1 MFKRGGS
8 SFQAQGTGITS
19 PFDTPRPAYYG
30 GGTIGGGMIQGNP
43 MGNRTGFQE
52 PTWEEINQKRS
63 ALYADPR
70 SEMSYAAE
78 GFGALASPYKED
90 GSAKTIGEM
99 LAEGATSV
107 RQSRRAD
114 QALTQAAELANIQ
127 SDAER
132 LAAKEKFERDKVLAQ
147 ISTTNPLLKDKSIPR
162 QISELTENIIKIA
175 STNRGNPGSEFEL
188 AGYAQGIAQGLV
200 TINNMQGG
208 DEVVTAMVI
217 PSSAF
222 KKVEGT
228 WAFDKDSL
236 AANMIYWDPTSLKWL
251 VVENPGSGKAEV
263 IYFDSYEQAKGGL
276 TVNTSEEKKSK
287 NIIDDPDLS
296 ELEKKG
302 ETIKLQITTNLK
314 DVDINDKSVIYDEA
328 AKIGIKIV
336 ENPGGSKVWL
346 QNLAENE
353 MSLPAFK
360 KLLQQKK
367 MSDTFA
373 HIKPSRRGQRFEETE
388 EIKVTEKMASGGRAG
403 YAAGSIEPD
412 PDADEMNEL
421 AAWWKSEVNK
431 SFDS

>member
-19 PFDTPRPAYYG
+19 PYDTPRKNYKV
-30 GGTIGGGMIQGNP
+30 GT
-43 MGNRTGFQE
+43 
-52 PTWEEINQKRS
+52 TWEEINERR
-63 ALYADPR
+63 AGLYKPR
-70 SEMSYAAE
+70 SDLSFAME
-78 GFGALASPYKED
+78 GFSELGNPYKDD

-99 LAEGATSV
+99 LYAGAQGVRKSRQVDDAMGQSV
-107 RQSRRAD
+107 D
-114 QALTQAAELANIQ
+114 LANIE
-127 SDAER
+127 SDAAR
-132 LAAKEKFERDKVLAQ
+132 LLAEEKFERDKILTQ
-147 ISTTNPLLKDKSIPR
+147 IDASGKNPLLKDKSIPR

-175 STNRGNPGSEFEL
+175 SQNRGNPGSEFEL

-208 DEVVTAMVI
+208 EEVVTAMVI

-222 KKVEGT
+222 KKVEGK
-228 WAFDKDSL
+228 WDYDVAQL
-236 AANMIYWDPTSLKWL
+236 AGGMVYWDPMTQKWL
-251 VVENPGSGKAEV
+251 VVENAQTANANP

-276 TVNTSEEKKSK
+276 TVKKSEEKLEDPFVPDSK
-287 NIIDDPDLS
+287 FS
-296 ELEKKG
+296 SEKKN
-302 ETIKLQITTNLK
+302 ESIKMKIVTNLK
-314 DVDINDKSVIYDEA
+314 GADINDKSVIFDEA

-360 KLLQQKK
+360 KLLSQKK
-367 MSDTFA
+367 MADTYA
-373 HIKPSRRGQRFEETE
+373 HLKKNPGSKRNFISETE
-388 EIKVTEKMASGGRAG
+388 DIQVTEKMASGGRAG
-403 YAAGSIEPD
+403 YAEGTLEPD

>member
-114 QALTQAAELANIQ
+114 EALTQAAELANIQ

-388 EIKVTEKMASGGRAG
+388 EIKVTEKMATGGRAG

-412 PDADEMNEL
+412 PDADELNEL
-421 AAWWKSEVNK
+421 TSWWKSEVNK

>member
-8 SFQAQGTGITS
+8 TSFQAQGTGITS
-19 PFDTPRPAYYG
+19 PFDTPRPTYYG

-52 PTWEEINQKRS
+52 PTWKEINERRS
-63 ALYADPR
+63 ELYADPR

-78 GFGALASPYKED
+78 GFSALASPYKDD

-99 LAEGATSV
+99 LAEGASSV
-107 RQSRRAD
+107 RKSRRAD

-175 STNRGNPGSEFEL
+175 STNRGNPGSDFEL

-208 DEVVTAMVI
+208 DEVVTAMVV

-222 KKVEGT
+222 KKQGGK
-228 WAFDKDSL
+228 WAFDVAKL
-236 AANMIYWDPTSLKWL
+236 AANMVYWDPTSLKWF
-251 VVENPGSGKAEV
+251 VVENAQTSTANP

-276 TVNTSEEKKSK
+276 TVKKSEE
-287 NIIDDPDLS
+287 
-296 ELEKKG
+296 
-302 ETIKLQITTNLK
+302 
-314 DVDINDKSVIYDEA
+314 
-328 AKIGIKIV
+328 
-336 ENPGGSKVWL
+336 
-346 QNLAENE
+346 
-353 MSLPAFK
+353 
-360 KLLQQKK
+360 
-367 MSDTFA
+367 
-373 HIKPSRRGQRFEETE
+373 RG
-388 EIKVTEKMASGGRAG
+388 V
-403 YAAGSIEPD
+403 
-412 PDADEMNEL
+412 
-421 AAWWKSEVNK
+421 V
-431 SFDS
+431 